1 MTAKQWLQ
9 DHPEAAQWA
18 KTTYDSFPGR
28 QKHGVWQAIFQGL
41 KDRGCP
47 CSLNAIRIVMT
58 DRDMVP
64 VESKNTIGTDKAYAE
79 TSSEGAAVSSVPQGQ
94 ANGLHVKKL
103 HVHVPPPIPPKPVS
117 KLLTAVVYGDC
128 HIPFQDDAALRVVAQ
143 IIRVVQP
150 DVLCCDGD
158 LLDAYHLS
166 RFDTNPKRM
175 HRLQDEIDA
184 ARQHLAAFRLL
195 APQARYVY
203 LEGNHEDRL
212 RRALWS
218 MPPHAKA
225 LTELNAVSDALTWPK
240 LLGLEDLGIEF
251 YPYGEQSKAK
261 ILPKWILKHGSVVRK
276 LSAYTARAEWE
287 KYGKSGS
294 SGHTHRLGLFMHR
307 DHNGSHCWVET
318 GCTCVL
324 NPEYAE
330 DPDWMHG
337 CLVLTFEPETGA
349 FQAEPVYIHN
359 GTAVFRNEWIDAR

>member
-1 MTAKQWLQ
+1 MSWLT
-9 DHPEAAQWA
+9 DHPEALRFVHDTY
-18 KTTYDSFPGR
+18 TTYPGT
-28 QKHGVWQAIFQGL
+28 QKHGVWDHIHPL
-41 KDRGCP
+41 VVDRFGYP
-47 CSLNAIRIVMT
+47 
-58 DRDMVP
+58 
-64 VESKNTIGTDKAYAE
+64 
-79 TSSEGAAVSSVPQGQ
+79 SSVDALRMSYRSTQRKAPPSRQDDTGRIEVE
-94 ANGLHVKKL
+94 AGTPSTPSPALHVKKL
-103 HVHVPPPIPPKPVS
+103 HVHVPPPIAPKPVS

-158 LLDAYHLS
+158 LIDAYHLS

-184 ARQHLAAFRLL
+184 ARQHLAAFRWL
-195 APQARYVY
+195 APAARFVY

-225 LTELNAVSDALTWPK
+225 LTELRAVSESLTWPK
-240 LLGLEDLGIEF
+240 LLELEELGIEF

-307 DHNGSHCWVET
+307 DHNGAHCWVET

-324 NPEYAE
+324 NPEYVE

-349 FQAEPVYIHN
+349 FQAEPVYIHH
-359 GTAVFRNEWIDAR
+359 GSATFRGAFYDCKEGA